1 MNSWYECK
9 IKYRKTDEN
18 GRDKLVSEPYLID
31 ALSFT
36 EAEKRTHEELS
47 QYISTDFR
55 ITNIKTANFSEII
68 PVEDSD
74 RWFKCKLS
82 LISFDEEKGQERRAN
97 SYILVQANNAKEA
110 YDNLYEYMNGTT
122 SDFEIPAIAESPIMD
137 VFPYEGGELEEREEV
152 SFESST
158 AAASEEEFMEE
169 EATLEEETET
179 FEEI

>member
-18 GRDKLVSEPYLID
+18 GKDKLVSEPYLID

-47 QYISTDFR
+47 QYISTEFR

-68 PVEDSD
+68 PVDNSD

-82 LISFDEEKGQERRAN
+82 LLSFDEEKAQEKRSN
-97 SYILVQANNAKEA
+97 SYVLVQANNAKEA
-110 YDNLYEYMNGTT
+110 YDNLFEHMSGTM
-122 SDFEIPAIAESPIMD
+122 SDFEIPAIAESPILD
-137 VFPYEGGELEEREEV
+137 VFPYEGG
-152 SFESST
+152 
-158 AAASEEEFMEE
+158 
-169 EATLEEETET
+169 TLEEESELSEDEASE
-179 FEEI
+179 F